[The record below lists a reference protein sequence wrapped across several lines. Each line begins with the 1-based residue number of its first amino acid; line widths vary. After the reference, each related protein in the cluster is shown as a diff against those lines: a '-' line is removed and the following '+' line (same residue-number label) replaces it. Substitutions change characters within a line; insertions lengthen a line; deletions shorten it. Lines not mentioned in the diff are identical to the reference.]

1 MLTTGFN
8 ANSITIDQI
17 RKILI
22 AHDVDFTGCSR
33 KADYVRVFNENIAPR
48 ATELRSQVQG
58 VIANSAGIVD
68 APARRRTRSRSPAK
82 ASPTKA
88 PASPRKTTR
97 KKVKEEDKE
106 AVAKEHTPEGL
117 ALGPPTTEVKEPAS
131 PRKRTKK
138 TLSKK
143 VVEPSATEDEVP
155 DLKPNDAA
163 ITFTPKPRGRKKER
177 DDVAM
182 GEQTPSPRKR
192 TAKKEKTEVKTEVK
206 AEDKGE
212 VQDEEMKEVTEEK
225 TSGIQQETS
234 PFSDKNVFQS
244 SSPSAKKRSGTEREQ
259 ESLASPSQKRRKT
272 KTDENKGTT
281 PQTKKITKDDEQ
293 KYTTPRSSMTGA
305 TPMRHFVSFPST
317 PEDDQFATPEQQLKQ
332 APVPQTAPFNRVSE
346 FQDHTFQAAASERK
360 PKKRQSF
367 MPNLSELR
375 MSNEFRQL
383 ADQAKSPRR
392 SLNFEPVSTASELV
406 QEVEAKEAQDEKLE
420 DQVQDLTRLEKEVDS
435 ELEKIADEREKVEQE
450 KKRKQI
456 NWRRAFERVLGL
468 IVVGLIG
475 TYLWWWCQERIE
487 VGYCNVGFVS
497 DDHYTPN
504 EDASLQDQI
513 LDIVSPKCVPCPNHA
528 TCYPHFKLVCDED
541 FLYMDHPLS
550 FGGRIPLVPSC
561 VPDTEKQRRVM
572 VLVNKALDVLRQ
584 LNADWECGTSTKPA
598 TVDRD
603 ELKQMIS
610 EMKAETLSDEEF
622 DDLWNHA
629 IRDIEA
635 ADDVIVDKVRQS
647 VKGYAKPGEE
657 TTDIITTKTLVRSTS
672 LANISFSCRCR
683 LAIRASVERHRGTI
697 GLILTAIV
705 AVVGGRYWLKM
716 RMAYNKMIQ
725 GFVQEALRQLIQQQE
740 LSDNDTKGVTPRYVA
755 SAHLRDAALAGETS
769 QKRKEML
776 WKQVQRVIESNSN
789 IRVRQLEVHGEIM
802 KVWEWIGPS
811 SEVAKE

>member
-48 ATELRSQVQG
+48 ASELRSQVQG

-88 PASPRKTTR
+88 APASPRKTTR
-97 KKVKEEDKE
+97 KKVKDEDKE
-106 AVAKEHTPEGL
+106 AAAKEHTPEEL
-117 ALGPPTTEVKEPAS
+117 TLGPPTTEVKEPAS

-163 ITFTPKPRGRKKER
+163 ITFTPKPRGRKKDR

-192 TAKKEKTEVKTEVK
+192 TVKKEKTEVKAEVK
-206 AEDKGE
+206 TEEKGE
-212 VQDEEMKEVTEEK
+212 VKDETMKEVTEETTTAGLK
-225 TSGIQQETS
+225 QETS

-244 SSPSAKKRSGTEREQ
+244 SSPSAKKRSETEREQ
-259 ESLASPSQKRRKT
+259 ESLASPSQKRRKRN
-272 KTDENKGTT
+272 TDENKSTTT
-281 PQTKKITKDDEQ
+281 PQAKNITKDDEQ
-293 KYTTPRSSMTGA
+293 QKYATPRSSLTGG

-317 PEDDQFATPEQQLKQ
+317 PEDDHFATPEQQQARQ
-332 APVPQTAPFNRVSE
+332 APVPQTAPFQRVSE
-346 FQDHTFQAAASERK
+346 FQDHTFQTATSERK

-392 SLNFEPVSTASELV
+392 SLNFEPVSTAPEPV
-406 QEVEAKEAQDEKLE
+406 QEPEATEAKETKEANDDEKVE
-420 DQVQDLTRLEKEVDS
+420 GHQQDLTRLEKEVDS
-435 ELEKIADEREKVEQE
+435 ELEKIAGEREKAEQE

-456 NWRRAFERVLGL
+456 NWTRAFERLLGL

-475 TYLWWWCQERIE
+475 TYLWWWCQQRIE

-584 LNADWECGTSTKPA
+584 LNAEGECGTSTKPA

-635 ADDVIVDKVRQS
+635 ADDVIV
-647 VKGYAKPGEE
+647 
-657 TTDIITTKTLVRSTS
+657 STFVS
-672 LANISFSCRCR
+672 L
-683 LAIRASVERHRGTI
+683 L
-697 GLILTAIV
+697 
-705 AVVGGRYWLKM
+705 
-716 RMAYNKMIQ
+716 
-725 GFVQEALRQLIQQQE
+725 E
-740 LSDNDTKGVTPRYVA
+740 LFG
-755 SAHLRDAALAGETS
+755 
-769 QKRKEML
+769 
-776 WKQVQRVIESNSN
+776 
-789 IRVRQLEVHGEIM
+789 
-802 KVWEWIGPS
+802 
-811 SEVAKE
+811 